1 MQFESLLAMQIL
13 CHLRHFLGRH
23 LKTDDYCLPW
33 GRMKQHSRVLPFV
46 AVAAFAGGAS
56 LGYGQAVVPTAAPG
70 VGNSAASKSLAKG
83 LSNSFADVYEKVSPG
98 VVVIEVARS
107 TQPSGQASAL
117 QFFFQ
122 NQQGWDAVPEGYSDQ
137 QNQGSGFIITKDG
150 YILTNNHVLEGG
162 SPEGIEVTLNDGR
175 TFPAKMIGMDPMSD
189 LAVLKIEAPGLIPVE
204 LGNSDKVRV
213 GEFAFALGAPYDLRY
228 SFTFGIIGA
237 VGRTGL
243 TNGRDY
249 EEFIQTDASINP
261 GNSGGPLVDIDGRVV
276 GVNTLI
282 NGINRGLG
290 FAIPINLATRISSQL
305 ISNGRFLRPWLG
317 IEIETFQP
325 NEYSQ
330 KQYPSLTSG
339 VYVGGVVPIGPSA
352 RSGLGEGD
360 VIVAVDGATVETAQ
374 DLQREIL
381 GKEIGQDVELE
392 VWRSGRLEKLTVKT
406 AERNDGLM
414 RAANQSG
421 GFRAVPVPAPAP
433 AYPMF
438 DDVLAGLEVKTLTPD
453 VAIAMKLQAEQG
465 VVVTAVGEGSPA
477 ELARIEPGDVIT
489 SVGSRAVR
497 NVDELVQAI
506 AENRGRGV
514 SLDINRGDR
523 KTFAILKP

>member
-1 MQFESLLAMQIL
+1 MRQ
-13 CHLRHFLGRH
+13 HFRF
-23 LKTDDYCLPW
+23 LP
-33 GRMKQHSRVLPFV
+33 GAVV
-46 AVAAFAGGAS
+46 AVLALGSADLSAQIATPSAAPS
-56 LGYGQAVVPTAAPG
+56 LGGG
-70 VGNSAASKSLAKG
+70 SASKSLAKG
-83 LSNSFADVYEKVSPG
+83 LSDSFADVYEKVSPG
-98 VVVIEVARS
+98 VVVIEVARGA
-107 TQPSGQASAL
+107 QPSASASPL

-122 NQQGWDAVPEGYSDQ
+122 NQQGWDSVPDQYSDQ
-137 QNQGSGFIITKDG
+137 SNQGSGFIITKDG
-150 YILTNNHVLEGG
+150 YIMTNNHVLEGG

-175 TFPAKMIGMDPMSD
+175 TFSARMIGMDPMSD
-189 LAVLKIEAPGLIPVE
+189 LAVLKIDAPDLTPVE
-204 LGNSDKVRV
+204 LGDSDAVRV

-237 VGRTGL
+237 IGRTGL
-243 TNGRDY
+243 TNARDY

-282 NGINRGLG
+282 NGFNRGLG

-317 IEIETFQP
+317 IEIETFEP

-339 VYVGGVVPIGPSA
+339 VYVGGVVPVGPSA

-360 VIVAVDGATVETAQ
+360 VIVSVDGRSVETAQ

-381 GKEIGQDVELE
+381 GKEVGQDVKLE
-392 VWRSGRLEKLTVKT
+392 VWRSGRLEMVTVKT

-421 GFRAVPVPAPAP
+421 GGFRAVPVPEPAP

-438 DDVLAGLEVKTLTPD
+438 DQLTAGLEVKTLTPD
-453 VAIAMKLQAEQG
+453 LAVAMKVQAEQG
-465 VVVTAVGEGSPA
+465 VVVTGVEAGSPA
-477 ELARIEPGDVIT
+477 ELARVESGDVIT
-489 SVGSRAVR
+489 SVGSQAVR
-497 NVDELVQAI
+497 NVDELVEAI
-506 AENRGRGV
+506 AANRGRGV
-514 SLDINRGDR
+514 NLKINRGDR
-523 KTFAILKP
+523 KTFAILKL

>member
-1 MQFESLLAMQIL
+1 MSQYF
-13 CHLRHFLGRH
+13 
-23 LKTDDYCLPW
+23 
-33 GRMKQHSRVLPFV
+33 RVLPIVLV
-46 AVAAFAGGAS
+46 AVFAFCSADVLAQAA
-56 LGYGQAVVPTAAPG
+56 VPSAAPS
-70 VGNSAASKSLAKG
+70 VGNSATSQSLAKG
-83 LSNSFADVYEKVSPG
+83 LSDSFADVYEKVSPG
-98 VVVIEVARS
+98 VVVIEVTRGS
-107 TQPSGQASAL
+107 QPSSPASPL

-122 NQQGWDAVPEGYSDQ
+122 NQQGWDAIPEGYSEQ
-137 QNQGSGFIITKDG
+137 ANQGSGFIITKDG
-150 YILTNNHVLEGG
+150 YIMTNNHVLEGG
-162 SPEGIEVTLNDGR
+162 SPDGIEVTLNDGR
-175 TFPAKMIGMDPMSD
+175 IFPAEMIGMDPMSD
-189 LAVLKIEAPGLIPVE
+189 LAVLKIDAPDLIPVE
-204 LGNSDKVRV
+204 LGDSDAVRV

-243 TNGRDY
+243 TNGQDY
-249 EEFIQTDASINP
+249 EEYIQTDASINP

-305 ISNGRFLRPWLG
+305 ISNGRYLRPWLG
-317 IEIETFQP
+317 IQIETFEP

-330 KQYPSLTSG
+330 KQFPSLTSG
-339 VYVGGVVPIGPSA
+339 VYVSGVVPIGPSA

-360 VIVAVDGATVETAQ
+360 VIVSVDGMSVETAQ

-381 GKEIGQDVELE
+381 GKEIGQDVKLE
-392 VWRSGRLEKLTVKT
+392 VWRSGRLETLTVKT

-421 GFRAVPVPAPAP
+421 GGLRAIPVPAPAP
-433 AYPMF
+433 AFPMF
-438 DDVLAGLEVKTLTPD
+438 DEVTAGLEVKTLTPD

-465 VVVTAVGEGSPA
+465 VVVTGVGPGSPA
-477 ELARIEPGDVIT
+477 ELARVEPGDVIT
-489 SVGSRAVR
+489 SVGSRSVR
-497 NVDELVQAI
+497 NVEELVQAI
-506 AENRGRGV
+506 AAHRGRGV
-514 SLDINRGDR
+514 TLKINRGDR